1 MITTDTSLLHDPRRQ
16 AALLYW
22 QGFSPRQIAETLSQ
36 KIPTVNSWKRRDK
49 WDDIH
54 PISRVE
60 TSIESRLIQLIA
72 KPKKDGGDY
81 KEIDLLGRQIERLAR
96 VNRYSQTGNEA
107 DLNPNVRNRNKG
119 ERKAPKKNYFSEE
132 AIEKLKSI
140 FFEQSFGYQ
149 LGWHEAGLKY
159 RIRDILKSRQIGATF
174 YFSRESLLR
183 ALDTGHNQIFLSAS
197 KTQAHVFREYIIQF
211 ARMVDVELT
220 GDPIVLGNNG
230 AKLIFLGTNSN
241 TAQSH
246 NGDLLVDEIFWIPN
260 FQKLRKVASGMA
272 SQKHLRT
279 TYFSTPSTLAH
290 GAYPF
295 WSGELFNKGRSNA
308 DDRVDIDISHGALA
322 KGALCADGQWRQIV
336 TIEDALAGGCDLF
349 DLDTLKRE
357 NSADDFRNLFMCE
370 FVDDKAS
377 VFPFEE
383 LQACMVDSRLEWE
396 DFIQID
402 QHPRPFGYRP
412 VWIGYDPSNTGD
424 SAGCVVMAPP
434 AVPGGKFRILERYQ
448 WKGMDFATQAESIKA
463 LTEKYVVEYIG
474 IDATGIGQG
483 VYQLVRNFFPA
494 VREIRYSAEVKT
506 NMVLKAKDLIT
517 TGRLEYDIAYTDI
530 TLSFMA
536 IRKTMT
542 ASGRGMTYVAS
553 RSEEVSHADI
563 AWATMHA
570 MINEPLTAGNGN
582 VTPSILEFN

>member
-22 QGFSPRQIAETLSQ
+22 QGFSPRQIAETLGQ

-197 KTQAHVFREYIIQF
+197 KTQAYVFREYIIQF

-295 WSGELFNKGRSNA
+295 WSGELFNKGRSRA
-308 DDRVDIDISHGALA
+308 DERVDIDISHGALA

-357 NSADDFRNLFMCE
+357 NSAEDFRNLFMCE

-396 DFIQID
+396 DVIQIE

-563 AWATMHA
+563 AWAAMHA

>member
-1 MITTDTSLLHDPRRQ
+1 M
-16 AALLYW
+16 LYW

-197 KTQAHVFREYIIQF
+197 KTQAYVFREYIIQF
-211 ARMVDVELT
+211 ARMVDMELT

-295 WSGELFNKGRSNA
+295 WSGELFNKGRSSA

-357 NSADDFRNLFMCE
+357 NSAEDFRNLFMCE

-563 AWATMHA
+563 AWAAMHA

>member
-197 KTQAHVFREYIIQF
+197 KTQAYVFREYIIQF

-295 WSGELFNKGRSNA
+295 WSGELFNKGRSSA
-308 DDRVDIDISHGALA
+308 EDRVDIDISRGALA

-357 NSADDFRNLFMCE
+357 NSAEDFRNLFMCE

-563 AWATMHA
+563 AWAAMHA

>member
-22 QGFSPRQIAETLSQ
+22 QGFSPRQIAETLGQ
-36 KIPTVNSWKRRDK
+36 KIPTINSWKRRDK

-149 LGWHEAGLKY
+149 LGWHDAGLKY

-197 KTQAHVFREYIIQF
+197 KTQAYVFREYIIQF

-295 WSGELFNKGRSNA
+295 WSGELFNKGRSSA

-357 NSADDFRNLFMCE
+357 NSAEDFRNLFMCE

-563 AWATMHA
+563 AWAAMHA

>member
-22 QGFSPRQIAETLSQ
+22 QGFSPRQIAETLCQ

-60 TSIESRLIQLIA
+60 TSIESRLIQLIS
-72 KPKKDGGDY
+72 KPKKDGSDY

-197 KTQAHVFREYIIQF
+197 KTQAYVFREYIIQF

-295 WSGELFNKGRSNA
+295 WSGELFNKGRSSTE
-308 DDRVDIDISHGALA
+308 DRVDIDISHGALA

-357 NSADDFRNLFMCE
+357 NSAEDFRNLFMCE

-563 AWATMHA
+563 AWAAMHA

>member
-22 QGFSPRQIAETLSQ
+22 QGFSPRQIAETLGQ

-119 ERKAPKKNYFSEE
+119 ERKAPKKNYFGEE

-197 KTQAHVFREYIIQF
+197 KTQAYVFREYIIQF

-295 WSGELFNKGRSNA
+295 WSGELFNKGRSSA

-357 NSADDFRNLFMCE
+357 NSAEDFRNLFMCE

-563 AWATMHA
+563 AWAAMHA

>member
-1 MITTDTSLLHDPRRQ
+1 MITTDTSLLQDPRRQ

-49 WDDIH
+49 WDDTH

-197 KTQAHVFREYIIQF
+197 KTQAYVFREYIIQF

-295 WSGELFNKGRSNA
+295 WSGELFNKGRSSA

-357 NSADDFRNLFMCE
+357 NSAEDFRNLFMCE

-563 AWATMHA
+563 AWAAMHA